1 MDLIILIIVGVVIK
15 SILESQKAKDSSK
28 SKQGQHQ
35 SGPGGPESG
44 KPKPQRANQ
53 QTQPASL
60 EDIFGQMMGKMKE
73 SLTLE
78 TEQAKPQKASSGQPK
93 KKKAAESS
101 KNKKNQQKPKQQAQN
116 TASSHQSREER
127 MEHERLRPSV
137 KPVKSVFAETDS
149 CGHRVELNPNI
160 DYGKGQEHLKPKRSA
175 IQVHHDQDTILQ
187 SIIWAEIL
195 SKPKALE
202 NGKRYSRR

>member
-15 SILESQKAKDSSK
+15 SILDSQKAKDSSK
-28 SKQGQHQ
+28 SRQGQHQ
-35 SGPGGPESG
+35 SRPVESESG
-44 KPKPQRANQ
+44 KTKPQRANQ

-78 TEQAKPQKASSGQPK
+78 TEPAKPQKAPSGQPK
-93 KKKAAESS
+93 KKKAAESPKS
-101 KNKKNQQKPKQQAQN
+101 KKNQQKTKQQAQN
-116 TASSHQSREER
+116 AAPSHQSREER

-137 KPVKSVFAETDS
+137 KPVKSVFAEKDN

-160 DYGKGQEHLKPKRSA
+160 DYGKGQEPLKPKRSA
-175 IQVHHDQDTILQ
+175 IQVHYDQDTILQ